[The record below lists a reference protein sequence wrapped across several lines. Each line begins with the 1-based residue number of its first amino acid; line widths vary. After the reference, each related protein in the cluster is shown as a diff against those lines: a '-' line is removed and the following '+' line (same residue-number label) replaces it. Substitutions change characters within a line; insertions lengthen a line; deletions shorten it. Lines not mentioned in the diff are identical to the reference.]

1 MKRLVC
7 GILSLLIILSL
18 TGCGSSGIKG
28 RDDVSGKRI
37 GVLAGTS
44 SVRYGEMHGEVT
56 EYNSKST
63 LVAALKSGEIDC
75 IVADSHDSGG
85 ITRFKISLK
94 TLKEPLAESNFRIA
108 AAKENP
114 DLISDIN
121 TALSYL
127 EEEGILEDIIDGNY
141 DGGYEYSG
149 PMPPENAGTLTVALG
164 GDFYPYKMTAD
175 GVYTGIDI
183 DVAKAVCAYLGFNAE
198 FTVVPSND
206 LIASVTDGRCHFAI
220 GGITANTADEN
231 VCIMS
236 NPYATCTQKII
247 VMR

>member
-1 MKRLVC
+1 MKKLLC
-7 GILSLLIILSL
+7 GILPLLIIISLS
-18 TGCGSSGIKG
+18 GCGSSGING

-37 GVLAGTS
+37 GVLADTS
-44 SVRYGEMHGEVT
+44 SVVYGQMHGDVT
-56 EYNSKST
+56 EYASEST

-75 IVADSHDSGG
+75 IVADSHDSGR

-121 TALSYL
+121 LALTYL
-127 EEEGILEDIIDGNY
+127 RDEGILDDIIDGHY
-141 DGGYEYSG
+141 DGNYEYSG
-149 PMPPENAGTLTVALG
+149 PTPPENADTLVVAIG
-164 GDFYPYKMTAD
+164 SDFYPYKMTTD
-175 GVYTGIDI
+175 GTYSGIDI
-183 DVAKAVCAYLGFNAE
+183 DISRAICGYLGFDVE
-198 FTVVPSND
+198 FTSVPGSD
-206 LIASVTDGRCHFAI
+206 LISSVTEGRCHFAI
-220 GGITANTADEN
+220 GGITANTADES

-236 NPYATCTQKII
+236 DPYATCTQNII

>member
-1 MKRLVC
+1 MKKLLC
-7 GILSLLIILSL
+7 GVLPLLIIISL
-18 TGCGSSGIKG
+18 AGCGSSGING
-28 RDDVSGKRI
+28 RDDVTGKKI
-37 GVLAGTS
+37 GVLENTS
-44 SVRYGEMHGEVT
+44 SIVYGEMHGEVT
-56 EYNSKST
+56 EYSSTST
-63 LVAALKSGEIDC
+63 LVAALKAGEIDC

-121 TALSYL
+121 SALLYL
-127 EEEGILEDIIDGNY
+127 EDEGILEDIIDGNY
-141 DGGYEYSG
+141 DGDYVYSG
-149 PMPPENAGTLTVALG
+149 PTPPEGAQTLTVAVG
-164 GDFYPYKMTAD
+164 GDFYPYKITAD
-175 GVYTGIDI
+175 GTYTGIDI
-183 DVAKAVCAYLGFNAE
+183 DVARAVCAYLGFNVE
-198 FTVVPSND
+198 FVSVPGAD
-206 LIASVTDGRCHFAI
+206 LISSVTEGRCHFAI
-220 GGITANTADEN
+220 GGITANTADES